1 MYFQM
6 LTSHRQPVLR
16 VVLFTRDSL
25 ILLTE
30 QLHENPQCY
39 DNLADAELVSLCLK
53 TQRVDTQVF
62 AVLVRRYEGVVYR
75 VALRYL
81 GNYADAD
88 DAAQDAFL
96 KAFRGLPGFRRDA
109 EFKTWLFKIL
119 HNVCMTQFAQRR
131 RNEAIELD
139 EFELAS
145 LQENFAA
152 DEYQNLIE
160 SDAIQNT
167 LAQLNQQDR
176 QILILRLI
184 AELSLQETAE
194 TLGLGLSA
202 TKMRFYRAQQRFA
215 DIYTRIENPSVS
227 GHHYE
232 QKN

>member
-1 MYFQM
+1 M
-6 LTSHRQPVLR
+6 
-16 VVLFTRDSL
+16 
-25 ILLTE
+25 LTE
-30 QLHENPQCY
+30 QLHEHPQSY
-39 DNLADAELVSLCLK
+39 DDLADADLVSLCLG
-53 TQRVDTQVF
+53 TQRVNTRVF
-62 AVLVRRYEGVVYR
+62 AVLVRRYEGMLYR

-88 DAAQDAFL
+88 DATQDAFL
-96 KAFRGLPGFRRDA
+96 KAFRGLPGFRQDA

-131 RNEAIELD
+131 RHEAIELD
-139 EFELAS
+139 GHELENATDDKGVDEF
-145 LQENFAA
+145 
-152 DEYQNLIE
+152 QNLIE

-167 LAQLNQQDR
+167 LSQLNQQER

-215 DIYTRIENPSVS
+215 DIYSRLDNPTVS